1 MCNMHIGTR
10 IFFIFLVAIIYGIIF
25 DSLQYWFVFLRTKD
39 AAETMPCPMT
49 WTKWAN
55 GRYTPSTIIHFV
67 WSHNFWYIMIYPLY
81 ESLRLVRHSLT
92 YLGPQPLFQ
101 PGCVVLLSTLSV
113 LVDVAIRNNLEAVL
127 VGGIRPCQLPWSIT
141 YWKRMKT
148 AQQFAEH
155 ENYISKLRKIIHSN
169 LGIEHSLKKRKLKT
183 TNHHL
188 SICSVQYL
196 SSVSPF
202 VNIYQVYP
210 HL

>member
-1 MCNMHIGTR
+1 MGSSLIVFNIGSYSS
-10 IFFIFLVAIIYGIIF
+10 V
-25 DSLQYWFVFLRTKD
+25 QK
-39 AAETMPCPMT
+39 MPPKLCHVRWLGRNGPM
-49 WTKWAN
+49 
-55 GRYTPSTIIHFV
+55 GGTPSTIIHFV

-127 VGGIRPCQLPWSIT
+127 VGGIRPCQLSWSTT

-169 LGIEHSLKKRKLKT
+169 LGIEHSLKKNLRQPT
-183 TNHHL
+183 IT
-188 SICSVQYL
+188 CQY
-196 SSVSPF
+196 VVF
-202 VNIYQVYP
+202 NIYQVYP